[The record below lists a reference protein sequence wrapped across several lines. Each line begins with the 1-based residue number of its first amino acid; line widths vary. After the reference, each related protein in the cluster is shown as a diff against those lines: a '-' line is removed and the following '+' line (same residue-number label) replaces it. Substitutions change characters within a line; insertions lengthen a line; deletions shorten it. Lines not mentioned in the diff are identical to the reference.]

1 MSHELKFFFREN
13 MFQTGLVK
21 ALKLEFNFSLLRKI
35 RKVVP
40 KDLILLNYTSEIF
53 FVMSMF
59 G

>member
-1 MSHELKFFFREN
+1 

-40 KDLILLNYTSEIF
+40 KDLILLNCTSEIF